1 MKWWPRLFSDRPAR
15 EKWEAGL
22 AWFRMRYQDPVGPT
36 RCLKL
41 LSRPAACGRIA
52 LYYQPGAVSQLYVGV
67 PETHVRLLQ
76 RMAEDFELLLK
87 PPPPEASKPPIR
99 RLTATTELP
108 WDRAFVGQI
117 VAETLY
123 AGLLDDER
131 SRGAFLPQRSS
142 DPLMAQWHLPA
153 APPPGLTV
161 LPSWNGKEPP
171 AQLVADVPDPQSWLL
186 GRSRS
191 GHPLQAPGRINIY
204 GRQEAVAGWLTQQI
218 TQMMAVEPA
227 NMVVID
233 GAGDL
238 VSQLKR
244 KSVVTRLLG
253 DRLAYLDM
261 DSASLTNGFNPL
273 STVPGE
279 EDEALVARWQ
289 RWFQGMNVHP
299 QGVALLAQARGEGV
313 EDIPALRKWLKK
325 AEREGQYVG
334 ASSLGLAL
342 NRLTTSRSLREWLE
356 WPTNRFDILPAGAL
370 FFACQSSG
378 WDRRQLLRGVL
389 LAVLSV
395 PAARLI
401 VHGFP
406 WKTLQHG
413 ELQDHGQMVVSNGPP
428 LSGSTTILVE
438 NLPRHAATLTRRF
451 LADDPQLGENL
462 TLLGPGEG
470 VVLSQGEAVYT
481 TWQSS
486 GITRL

>member
-1 MKWWPRLFSDRPAR
+1 M
-15 EKWEAGL
+15 
-22 AWFRMRYQDPVGPT
+22 
-36 RCLKL
+36 
-41 LSRPAACGRIA
+41 
-52 LYYQPGAVSQLYVGV
+52 
-67 PETHVRLLQ
+67 RLLQ

-191 GHPLQAPGRINIY
+191 GQPLQVPGRINIY
-204 GRQEAVAGWLTQQI
+204 GRQEAVADWLTQQV

-227 NMVVID
+227 NLVVID

-279 EDEALVARWQ
+279 ED
-289 RWFQGMNVHP
+289 
-299 QGVALLAQARGEGV
+299 
-313 EDIPALRKWLKK
+313 
-325 AEREGQYVG
+325 
-334 ASSLGLAL
+334 
-342 NRLTTSRSLREWLE
+342 
-356 WPTNRFDILPAGAL
+356 
-370 FFACQSSG
+370 
-378 WDRRQLLRGVL
+378 
-389 LAVLSV
+389 
-395 PAARLI
+395 
-401 VHGFP
+401 
-406 WKTLQHG
+406 
-413 ELQDHGQMVVSNGPP
+413 
-428 LSGSTTILVE
+428 
-438 NLPRHAATLTRRF
+438 
-451 LADDPQLGENL
+451 
-462 TLLGPGEG
+462 
-470 VVLSQGEAVYT
+470 
-481 TWQSS
+481 
-486 GITRL
+486 